1 MSKLNGH
8 GNGHDRE
15 NVTSIEDARRRAAE
29 KAKAARK
36 SGSAAPSGPFTAK
49 QMLFGGLIIVM
60 AIGYLVSLA
69 MRASTAINGGAA

>member
-1 MSKLNGH
+1 MSKLN

-15 NVTSIEDARRRAAE
+15 NVTSLDDARKRAAE
-29 KAKAARK
+29 KAKAAPKAGGAAR
-36 SGSAAPSGPFTAK
+36 GSYTLG

-69 MRASTAINGGAA
+69 LRATTAINGGAA